1 MIALK
6 EDKIILRA
14 RNITKSFGGIKALD
28 GVSLEAYSGRV
39 TAIVGEN
46 GAGKTTLMKVLSGV
60 YQDYEGQI
68 FLDGREVNFPSPKA
82 AQDNGIAIIHQE
94 LNLIPYLSV
103 AENIFLGR
111 EFLNS
116 FGLIDYKQMNE
127 KTSDILEKLE
137 LHLNPQTPVC
147 ELRVGRQQ
155 VVEIAKALSL
165 NARIIIMDEPTSA
178 ISEHEIEVL
187 FNLIRT
193 LTARGVAIIYITH
206 KLDELFEIGD
216 EVAVLR
222 DGKYIGSSP
231 IKDVNHDEIVRMMV
245 GRDIEKFFVKKTAIK
260 PQELFKVEDICLGH
274 PSRKDEYLIDN
285 VSLSIRVGEVL
296 GIFGLMGA
304 GRTEL
309 LETIFGLHPKES
321 TGKIFLDGEELLIDR
336 PTDAIDAGIAF
347 LPEDRKLQGL
357 IMQMSV
363 GASITL
369 ASIEQAEHFG
379 FLNNRLERKLAQYY
393 IERLSIKTPSVR
405 QMVANLSG
413 GNQQKVV
420 IAKWLATDPKVILMD
435 EPTRGIDVNAKNEIY
450 GLISELTSLGLGIVM
465 VSSELPEIMA
475 ISDRIVVLS
484 EGKKTA
490 EFGRESF
497 TKEQIMKAA
506 IPKSFKYQA
515 QVGV

>member
-1 MIALK
+1 M
-6 EDKIILRA
+6 
-14 RNITKSFGGIKALD
+14 
-28 GVSLEAYSGRV
+28 
-39 TAIVGEN
+39 
-46 GAGKTTLMKVLSGV
+46 
-60 YQDYEGQI
+60 
-68 FLDGREVNFPSPKA
+68 
-82 AQDNGIAIIHQE
+82 
-94 LNLIPYLSV
+94 
-103 AENIFLGR
+103 
-111 EFLNS
+111 
-116 FGLIDYKQMNE
+116 
-127 KTSDILEKLE
+127 
-137 LHLNPQTPVC
+137 
-147 ELRVGRQQ
+147 
-155 VVEIAKALSL
+155 
-165 NARIIIMDEPTSA
+165 
-178 ISEHEIEVL
+178 L

-260 PQELFKVEDICLGH
+260 PQELFKVEDICLEH